1 MNRTNRPG
9 VRLPL
14 VEYLRGL
21 ASLSVA
27 WFHLTNQYEM
37 DWVRMS
43 GALGYLGV
51 AVFFVISGFII
62 PLSLASSGEQYSI
75 ILFPRFFS
83 RRVIRLEPPYIA
95 SVLLAILLWNLS
107 MLVPGFKGQPP
118 SNDIGQFLAHVGY
131 FVPLTKYGWIQ
142 PVYWTLAYE
151 FIFYIA
157 MGLLFPLVMGTNTNG
172 RWYLLAGAL
181 GALVFSGLLPVY
193 TMLFVMGI
201 ALYRAAGKEQ
211 VRSKAEFAITLAASA
226 ISIAQTNPDI
236 AITGATT
243 AVAILAWK
251 DRALPSLLSRIL
263 LGLGAISYSLYL
275 THVLIGGRIVNMGRR
290 FVNTSA
296 EEVLLSVAALVMSL
310 LFAWLFWRIVEA
322 PSIRAS
328 RTA

>member
-1 MNRTNRPG
+1 MTPPEGPG

-62 PLSLASSGEQYSI
+62 PLSLASRREEYSI
-75 ILFPRFFS
+75 GLFPRFFS
-83 RRVIRLEPPYIA
+83 RRVIRLEPPYIV

-107 MLVPGFKGQPP
+107 VLVPGFKGQSP

-131 FVPLTKYGWIQ
+131 LVPLTKYGWIQ

-157 MGLLFPLVMGTNTNG
+157 VGLLFPSVLGTKTNG
-172 RWYLLAGAL
+172 RWYSLAVAL
-181 GALVFSGLLPVY
+181 GMLVFWGLLPVY
-193 TMLFVMGI
+193 TLLFVMGI
-201 ALYRAAGKEQ
+201 ALYRAVGKEQ
-211 VRSKAEFAITLAASA
+211 VRPKSEFAITLAASGLL
-226 ISIAQTNPDI
+226 IGRTNPDVAI
-236 AITGATT
+236 AGAIT
-243 AVAILAWK
+243 AVAILACK
-251 DRALPSLLSRIL
+251 DWALPSVLSKIL

-275 THVLIGGRIVNMGRR
+275 THVLIGGRVVNMGRR
-290 FVNTSA
+290 FVNTSS

-310 LFAWLFWRIVEA
+310 LFAWLFWRMVEA

-328 RTA
+328 RRA